1 MKKNFRRG
9 NRCGVSSEREA
20 YCRTNMVSEGPIE
33 EVSIDTRMIIE
44 RLSIENLRL
53 AIGWL
58 EEASRNMDDFV
69 EHDH

>member
-1 MKKNFRRG
+1 M
-9 NRCGVSSEREA
+9 SSEREA
-20 YCRTNMVSEGPIE
+20 YCRSNMVCEGPIE
-33 EVSIDTRMIIE
+33 EALLDTQMIIE

-69 EHDH
+69 EDDH